1 MADPDQIVARI
12 TESLR
17 RAAPPDW
24 SRIQSTVL
32 MTSSIQQFDLS
43 VRLRAGD
50 FARVETPAPAKR
62 DFASLRDEMYEDGK
76 GTWFS
81 ASLTIEPNNSHE
93 ITFNY
98 EDAPN
103 WQPPIPPMAFVQDLA
118 DYPRDDASVPLWLR
132 AKIEEALPGQ
142 GGVAPER

>member
-1 MADPDQIVARI
+1 MANPDQIIARI

-17 RAAPPDW
+17 QAAPAEW
-24 SRIQSTVL
+24 SHIRSTVL

-43 VRLRAGD
+43 VRLHAGN
-50 FARVETPAPAKR
+50 FALIETPASAKR
-62 DFASLRDEMYEDGK
+62 DFAALRDAMYEDGK

-81 ASLTIEPNNSHE
+81 ASLALDPQNGHE

-98 EDAPN
+98 EDAPS

-118 DYPRDDASVPLWLR
+118 DFPRDDASVPPWLR

-142 GGVAPER
+142 GSTNSER